1 MSFYIKSPFKPMPK
15 LLVQGTPEYLFGS
28 WNADTGPTLGTV
40 LSDSGDGTTSTV
52 TFQIISGNIPFV
64 DALVSIV
71 GTQNSAGAYN
81 VTNGQ
86 ILSVTQVDAVDD
98 GVYTITFLG
107 AGNSAKTADYGQ
119 VYILQPEIG
128 DQLTSGLITSGV
140 ASAPAC
146 SAAAGP
152 DNTGKSTSVTVK
164 LPASTTAHPSTLAS
178 IAVWLQGA
186 NLDYDT
192 EYNDIAEV
200 VTGGSAGNTY
210 DWQSGQGVPTAP
222 SNALNAGNVLQ
233 PNFRF
238 YRLRL
243 ATGGSGTGPIVGKIV
258 D

>member
-28 WNADTGPTLGTV
+28 WNADTGPTLGNV

-52 TFQIISGNIPFV
+52 TFQIASGNIPLV
-64 DALVSIV
+64 DSLVSIV
-71 GTQNSAGAYN
+71 GTQNAAGAYN
-81 VTNGQ
+81 ATNATV
-86 ILSVTQVDAVDD
+86 LSVTQVNSPDD
-98 GVYTITFLG
+98 GVYALTFAG
-107 AGNSAKTADYGQ
+107 TGNSAKAADYGQ

-128 DQLTSGLITSGV
+128 DQLTAGLITSGA
-140 ASAPAC
+140 ASVPAC
-146 SAAAGP
+146 SAVAGP

-164 LPASTTAHPSTLAS
+164 LPASTTAHPSSLAS
-178 IAVWLQGA
+178 ISVWLQGA

-222 SNALNAGNVLQ
+222 SNALSAGNVLQ
-233 PNFRF
+233 PNFKF
-238 YRLRL
+238 YRLRV
-243 ATGGSGTGPIVGKIV
+243 ATGGSGTGPIIGKIV